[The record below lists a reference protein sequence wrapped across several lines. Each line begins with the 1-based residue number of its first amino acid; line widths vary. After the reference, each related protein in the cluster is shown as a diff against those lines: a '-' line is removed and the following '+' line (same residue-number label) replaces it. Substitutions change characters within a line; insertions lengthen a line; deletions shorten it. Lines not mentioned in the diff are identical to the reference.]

1 MKKKVIKS
9 YAMIFAAV
17 ILTGLGADLFVY
29 AGLGSDTITVFID
42 GLHKTF
48 NISLGTGSRIYN
60 LLIIIIALICSRKN
74 IGLGTI
80 IYCFTTGFAMD
91 FFSLL
96 LVPLNIGEANIVI
109 RLICVL
115 IDQILLCLAYALLI
129 KYRMGMGPLDA
140 VSYAVV
146 EKTKISF
153 RYIRTIADIVLLI
166 AGYLLGGVVGI
177 GSIIAMFTTGY
188 CTDYILKFIKRG

>member
-80 IYCFTTGFAMD
+80 IYMFYH
-91 FFSLL
+91 
-96 LVPLNIGEANIVI
+96 
-109 RLICVL
+109 LIWKECH
-115 IDQILLCLAYALLI
+115 
-129 KYRMGMGPLDA
+129 
-140 VSYAVV
+140 
-146 EKTKISF
+146 
-153 RYIRTIADIVLLI
+153 
-166 AGYLLGGVVGI
+166 
-177 GSIIAMFTTGY
+177 
-188 CTDYILKFIKRG
+188 